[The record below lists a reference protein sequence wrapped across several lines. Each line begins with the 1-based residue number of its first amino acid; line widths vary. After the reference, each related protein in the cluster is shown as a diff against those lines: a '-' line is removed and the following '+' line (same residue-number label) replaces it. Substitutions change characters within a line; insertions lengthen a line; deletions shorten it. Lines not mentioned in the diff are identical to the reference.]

1 MADERR
7 AQRGPPESELQ
18 RRRHRSRVQRE
29 LHVQVVLGRRL
40 WRTGWDRE
48 GRRSTAAATAA
59 GTGVRRAGGSDQSG
73 TGRRT
78 RSPRAPRRS
87 RAALSRNDRSR
98 GRSARCPGRV
108 PGCDRRA
115 PDHASLCGAPAHGR
129 HLAAY
134 HPPDK
139 GESTT
144 MATPTLQN
152 YIDGRWLDASGG
164 ETFENTNPAT
174 GELIANVAKST
185 VTDVDRAVDAA
196 RRALDGWRLYP
207 APKRGEILYRAGE
220 IMLTRKDDL
229 ARQMTRGVGKVVA
242 EARGDVQEGIDMTY
256 YIAGEGRR
264 QFGDVVPAELPSKW
278 AMSMRNP
285 HGVIAAITPWNFPFA
300 IPTWKIMPALILG
313 NTVVFKPASYT
324 PMLAVRLVEIL
335 EEAGLPNGVLNLV
348 LGPGGEIGDHLVQ
361 HPLVDLV
368 SFTGSSEAGA
378 HISEIAGRMLK
389 RVSAE
394 LGGKNAIVVLDDAD
408 VDLSIEGILWS
419 AFGTS
424 GQRCTAASRV
434 IAHKGVANAVID
446 KLVARAKKMKMGHGL
461 DAGTDLGP
469 VVSKAAQEKV
479 ASYMP
484 IAEKEGATIATGGRI
499 PTEGALAKGFFDEP
513 TVLIDVKPNMRVA
526 QEEIFGPVT
535 GVIEVNR

>member
-1 MADERR
+1 
-7 AQRGPPESELQ
+7 
-18 RRRHRSRVQRE
+18 
-29 LHVQVVLGRRL
+29 
-40 WRTGWDRE
+40 
-48 GRRSTAAATAA
+48 
-59 GTGVRRAGGSDQSG
+59 
-73 TGRRT
+73 
-78 RSPRAPRRS
+78 
-87 RAALSRNDRSR
+87 
-98 GRSARCPGRV
+98 
-108 PGCDRRA
+108 
-115 PDHASLCGAPAHGR
+115 
-129 HLAAY
+129 
-134 HPPDK
+134 
-139 GESTT
+139 
-144 MATPTLQN
+144 MATPHLRN
-152 YIDGRWLDASGG
+152 YIDGRWVDSASGQA
-164 ETFENTNPAT
+164 FEDLDPAT
-174 GELIANVAKST
+174 GEVIATATKSGT
-185 VTDVDRAVDAA
+185 TDVDRAVEAAHRAADA
-196 RRALDGWRLYP
+196 WRLYP
-207 APKRGEILYRAGE
+207 APKRGEILYKAAE
-220 IMLTRKDDL
+220 IMLARKDAL
-229 ARQMTRGVGKVVA
+229 AREMTSEMGKVLA
-242 EARGDVQEGIDMTY
+242 ESRGDVQEGIDMTY

-264 QFGDVVPAELPSKW
+264 QFGDVVPAELPNKW
-278 AMSMRNP
+278 AMSMRHP

-335 EEAGLPNGVLNLV
+335 EEAGVPKGVLNLV
-348 LGPGGEIGDHLVQ
+348 LGAGGEIGDHLVQ
-361 HPLVDLV
+361 HPQVDLI
-368 SFTGSSEAGA
+368 SFTGSSDAGA
-378 HISEIAGRMLK
+378 HISEIAGRQLK

-499 PTEGALAKGFFDEP
+499 PTEGALARGFFHEP
-513 TVLIDVKPNMRVA
+513 TVLVDVKPNMRVA

-535 GVIEVNR
+535 AVIEVNGIDEAIKVLNSTKYGLSCSVYTQNVNNAFRFMRDAETGLVYVNAGTIGAEIQLPFGGMKSTGNGHREAGRAALDVYSEWKSIYVDFSGKLQRAQMDTEQKA